1 MVAMSNSDEDL
12 YFFIRGN
19 PVAFNILG
27 LVSESAR
34 GLTVTEIATKL
45 NKMPPS
51 ISRAVSKLVDKGLL
65 ESVRVGRNKFYKI
78 KAGKNE
84 TVNRLVENSI
94 RVFPRPPMFRM
105 LSLESSAISV
115 ILKELEQGVLRQ
127 KIRITAG
134 SSLSGKHLD
143 HGFDIVLHNSK
154 TVAIEIAH
162 SSDVNALFERIG
174 RWADLRGSDVS
185 LIILVILGGL
195 KQPYR
200 SFFET
205 LGTDHKPPIQVIV
218 VDIPLSE
225 LNERSV
231 REKVAKPIA
240 ETISILTKR
249 R

>member
-1 MVAMSNSDEDL
+1 MSHSDEDL
-12 YFFIRGN
+12 YFFVRGN

-51 ISRAVSKLVDKGLL
+51 ISRAVSKLVEKELL

-78 KAGKNE
+78 KTGKNE
-84 TVNRLVENSI
+84 TVSRLIENSI
-94 RVFPRPPMFRM
+94 RIFARPPMFRM
-105 LSLESSAISV
+105 LSLENSAISV
-115 ILKELEQGVLRQ
+115 ILKEFEQRVFRE
-127 KIRITAG
+127 KMRITVG

-154 TVAIEIAH
+154 TVAMEIAY
-162 SSDVNALFERIG
+162 SSDVNTLFERIG
-174 RWADLRGSDVS
+174 RWADLRESGIA
-185 LIILVILGGL
+185 LIILVILGGV

-205 LGTDHKPPIQVIV
+205 LETDYKPPVKVIV
-218 VDIPLSE
+218 VDLPLSE
-225 LNERSV
+225 LNERTA
-231 REKVAKPIA
+231 REKIAKPIA
-240 ETISILTKR
+240 ETISSLTKR